1 MPQASTTA
9 RNNPLGSAL
18 SPEAT
23 MDRLEW
29 LAWFTDSAVRIP
41 GTSRTIGADSLL
53 SLIPGAG
60 TFLGSGLSLYLLAEA
75 FRHGAPPRLL
85 TRMGLNIAADTAV
98 GAVPVL
104 GFFFDMF
111 FKANQRNLG
120 LLRAHLKEFKQ

>member
-1 MPQASTTA
+1 MADAATGSRAQAFGA
-9 RNNPLGSAL
+9 AL
-18 SPEAT
+18 TPEAT
-23 MDRLEW
+23 MSRLEW

-41 GTSRTIGADSLL
+41 GTSRSIGADSVL

-60 TFLGSGLSLYLLAEA
+60 TFIGSGLSLYLLAEA
-75 FRHGAPPRLL
+75 LRHGAPPRVL

-104 GFFFDMF
+104 GFVFDMF

-120 LLRAHLKEFKQ
+120 LLRAHLQEINS